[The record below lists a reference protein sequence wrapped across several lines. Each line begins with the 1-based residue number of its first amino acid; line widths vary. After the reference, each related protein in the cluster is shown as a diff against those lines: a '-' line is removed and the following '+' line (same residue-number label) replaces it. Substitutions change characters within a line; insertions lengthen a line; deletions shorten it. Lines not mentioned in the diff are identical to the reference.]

1 VPILPLIFWGS
12 AALSIG
18 LSFVGLARRRSW
30 MLVAAAV
37 LAGPMSWYLG
47 ATPRFRTWAFFLP
60 LLQIAAAAIV
70 RRSLPAAVILVVPF
84 ASFILWVAAVVLGQ
98 N

>member
-1 VPILPLIFWGS
+1 VHVLPLIFWGS

-18 LSFVGLARRRSW
+18 LSVAGLARRRSW

-60 LLQIAAAAIV
+60 VLQIAAAAIV
-70 RRSLPAAVILVVPF
+70 GRSRPAAAVLVVPF
-84 ASFILWVAAVVLGQ
+84 ASLMLWLAVVVLSQ